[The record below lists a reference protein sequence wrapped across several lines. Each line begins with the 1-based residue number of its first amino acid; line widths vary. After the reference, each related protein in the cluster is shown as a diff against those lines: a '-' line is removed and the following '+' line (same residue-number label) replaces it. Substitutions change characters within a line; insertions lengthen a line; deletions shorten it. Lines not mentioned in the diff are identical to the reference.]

1 MRRRVTI
8 LGSHDGMRQ
17 NLSRRVRIVHFSVS
31 FPVRKSDWPSFI
43 YSSAFLPVYC
53 FISLLTFDPVDSQS
67 KQLRVWTG
75 VEHV

>member
-8 LGSHDGMRQ
+8 LGSHDGMRRG
-17 NLSRRVRIVHFSVS
+17 LSRPVRIVHFSPS
-31 FPVRKSDWPSFI
+31 FPLRKLDWPRFI
-43 YSSAFLPVYC
+43 YFPAFLPVYC

-67 KQLRVWTG
+67 KRPRAWTG